1 MREKIKIHTEFI
13 KLDNFVKFS
22 GISTTGGEAKN
33 LILNG
38 EIKVNNDVCKMR
50 NKKIKDKD
58 IVSYKDKEFEVE
70 FFDNK

>member
-58 IVSYKDKEFEVE
+58 IISYKDKEFEVE